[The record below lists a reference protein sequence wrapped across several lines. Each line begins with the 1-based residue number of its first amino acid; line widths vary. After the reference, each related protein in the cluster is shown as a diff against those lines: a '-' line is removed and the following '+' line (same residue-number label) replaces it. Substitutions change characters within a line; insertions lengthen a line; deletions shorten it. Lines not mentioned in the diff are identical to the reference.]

1 MGDSR
6 LRLSRTGSSIFRS
19 VLSLVLL
26 SVIVFPLFWL
36 FVAAFKSQADIQLI
50 PVRWLPEQP
59 TLEAFG
65 AVWLD
70 RTGTGAMWTRYFLNT
85 ILVSIV
91 TTTIVVAF
99 GTMIGYG
106 LARYRLPGSS
116 FVLTVLLLAQLFT
129 GPALMIPVYVV
140 MARIGLH
147 NTLTG
152 LMLVYV
158 VFQTPF
164 AAWLSYS
171 NFQNLPRELE
181 QAAAIDGCSPIQAF
195 LMVTLPLSRI
205 GVTTV
210 GLMSLLL
217 TWSEYPFAV
226 ALLETTE
233 KLTVSIGLA
242 RFITAFNVYWN
253 QMAAASIIIAVP
265 VLAILIFTQRYF
277 IQGLM
282 AGSEK

>member
-1 MGDSR
+1 MP
-6 LRLSRTGSSIFRS
+6 
-19 VLSLVLL
+19 V
-26 SVIVFPLFWL
+26 FWL
-36 FVAAFKSQADIQLI
+36 LIAAFKSQADIQQI
-50 PVRWLPEQP
+50 PVRWFPEKITMDPFAQ
-59 TLEAFG
+59 
-65 AVWLD
+65 VWLD
-70 RTGTGAMWTRYFLNT
+70 RTGNGAVWIRYFLNT
-85 ILVSIV
+85 VIV
-91 TTTIVVAF
+91 TVFTTGIVITL

-106 LARYRLPGSS
+106 LARYRLRGSG
-116 FVLTVLLLAQLFT
+116 FILAVLLVAQLFT

-140 MARIGLH
+140 MARIGLYD
-147 NTLTG
+147 TIFG
-152 LMLVYV
+152 LILIYV

-171 NFQNLPRELE
+171 NYQHLPRELE
-181 QAAAIDGCSPIQAF
+181 QAAAIDGCSPLKAF
-195 LMVTLPLSRI
+195 LKVTLPLSQI
-205 GVTTV
+205 SIATI

-226 ALLETTE
+226 ALLESPD

-253 QMAAASIIIAVP
+253 QMAAASIIIAIP
-265 VLAILIFTQRYF
+265 VLAVLVFTQRYF

>member
-1 MGDSR
+1 M
-6 LRLSRTGSSIFRS
+6 I
-19 VLSLVLL
+19 
-26 SVIVFPLFWL
+26 PLFWL
-36 FVAAFKSQADIQLI
+36 FIAAFKTQADIQMI
-50 PVRWLPEQP
+50 PVRWLPKEP
-59 TLEAFG
+59 TLGAFF

-70 RTGTGAMWTRYFLNT
+70 RTGTGALWTRYFLNT
-85 ILVSIV
+85 ILVATV
-91 TTTIVVAF
+91 TTTIVVSL
-99 GTMIGYG
+99 GTMVGYG
-106 LARYRLPGSS
+106 LARYRLRGSS
-116 FVLTVLLLAQLFT
+116 FVLTVLLVAQLFT

-140 MARIGLH
+140 TARIGLH
-147 NTLTG
+147 NTLIG
-152 LMLVYV
+152 LIMVYV

-164 AAWLSYS
+164 ASWLSYS

-181 QAAAIDGCSPIQAF
+181 QAAAIDGCSPLQAF
-195 LMVTLPLSRI
+195 LKVTLPLSKI
-205 GVTTV
+205 GITTV

-253 QMAAASIIIAVP
+253 QMAAASIIIAIP